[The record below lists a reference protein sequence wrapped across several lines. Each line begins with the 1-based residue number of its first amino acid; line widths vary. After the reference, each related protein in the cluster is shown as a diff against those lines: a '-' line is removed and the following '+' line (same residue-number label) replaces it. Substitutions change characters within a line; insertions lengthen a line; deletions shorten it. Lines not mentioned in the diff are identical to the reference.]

1 LRQLFVARRAY
12 HDISHIILP
21 ADKVRF
27 KAFEYLRQNLGEY
40 MTGLHLLQIIILL
53 LIAVLA
59 LTTIARKLAIP
70 YPILLVVGGLV
81 LSFVPGLPTV
91 RLDPDLIFLVFLP
104 PLLWFA
110 AYFTSWRDFRANASP
125 ITLLAVGLVLATT
138 AAVASV
144 AHAVLPGLGWA
155 GAIVLGAIVSPSDA
169 VSATATVK
177 QLHFPRREVTI
188 LEGESLVNDA
198 TALVL
203 YRSALVAVVRG
214 TFDPSNTVMDFFL
227 AATMGI
233 AVGVIVSVVSCW
245 VLRLT
250 EDSFSEIA
258 ITLLVPYIAWVLAE
272 QAHASAVL
280 ACVAGGLYIRQ
291 HFSAIVAPTTRIQ
304 AKAVWDVLVF
314 ILNGVIFILIGL
326 QLDTLREAIPAD
338 QLGALTVNGLLVC
351 ATAIAVRLVWVP
363 VSAWVPRL
371 LSRSLRARDPMP
383 PWPNLLILGWCGM
396 RGIVSL
402 AAAMALPLTTAA
414 GTPFP
419 FRAEII
425 LMAFMVILVTLVL
438 QGLSFPALIRILNLA
453 DDKSIEYEERQAR
466 ERAATAALT
475 LLDAMT
481 DEDWTVPDHVEQL
494 RIHYSRRLQRN
505 VNSEAPDTEGM
516 KEVTE
521 AFRRLRHETL
531 TAERLAVINL
541 RNEDVISD
549 EVLHHLEHELD
560 VEALRIGIGE
570 LRVSYVQS
578 TKKTT
583 RKITKKPSK
592 KS

>member
-1 LRQLFVARRAY
+1 
-12 HDISHIILP
+12 
-21 ADKVRF
+21 
-27 KAFEYLRQNLGEY
+27 
-40 MTGLHLLQIIILL
+40 MTGLHQLQIIILL

-91 RLDPDLIFLVFLP
+91 RLDSDLIFLVFLP
-104 PLLWFA
+104 PLLWSA
-110 AYFTSWRDFRANASP
+110 AYFTSWRDFRANARP
-125 ITLLAVGLVLATT
+125 ITLLAVGLVLVTT

-144 AHAVLPGLGWA
+144 AHALLPGLGWA
-155 GAIVLGAIVSPSDA
+155 GAIVLGAIVSPPDA
-169 VSATATVK
+169 VSATAIVK
-177 QLHFPRREVTI
+177 ELHFPRREVTI

-203 YRSALVAVVRG
+203 YRAALVAVVSG
-214 TFDPSNTVMDFFL
+214 TFELSNTMMDFFL
-227 AATMGI
+227 AASVGI
-233 AVGVIVSVVSCW
+233 AVGVLVGVVSCW

-280 ACVAGGLYIRQ
+280 ACVTGGLYLRQ
-291 HFSAIVAPTTRIQ
+291 HFSAIVAPITRIK
-304 AKAVWDVLVF
+304 ARAVWDVLVF

-326 QLDTLREAIPAD
+326 QLDTLREAIPSS
-338 QLGALTVNGLLVC
+338 QLIQLTVNGLLIS
-351 ATAIAVRLVWVP
+351 ATAIVVRLVWVP
-363 VSAWVPRL
+363 VAAWVPRL
-371 LSRSLRARDPMP
+371 LSPSLRARDPVP
-383 PWPNLLILGWCGM
+383 TWPNLLILGWSGM
-396 RGIVSL
+396 RGVVSL
-402 AAAMALPLTTAA
+402 AAAMALPLTTAS

-425 LMAFMVILVTLVL
+425 LLAFMVILVTLVL
-438 QGLSFPALIRILNLA
+438 QGLSFPMLIRILNLD

-475 LLDAMT
+475 LLDAMA

-494 RIHYSRRLQRN
+494 RIHYGRRLQRN
-505 VNSEAPDTEGM
+505 VNAESPDTEGM
-516 KEVTE
+516 EKVTE

-541 RNEDVISD
+541 RNNDVISD
-549 EVLHHLEHELD
+549 EVLHRLEHELD

-570 LRVSYVQS
+570 LRVSYVER
-578 TKKTT
+578 TKKSV
-583 RKITKKPSK
+583 KKPIK

>member
-1 LRQLFVARRAY
+1 
-12 HDISHIILP
+12 
-21 ADKVRF
+21 
-27 KAFEYLRQNLGEY
+27 

-203 YRSALVAVVRG
+203 YRSALVAVVSG

-338 QLGALTVNGLLVC
+338 QLGVLTVNGLLVC
-351 ATAIAVRLVWVP
+351 ATAIAVRLVWVS

-453 DDKSIEYEERQAR
+453 DDNSIEYEERQAR

-592 KS
+592 KP